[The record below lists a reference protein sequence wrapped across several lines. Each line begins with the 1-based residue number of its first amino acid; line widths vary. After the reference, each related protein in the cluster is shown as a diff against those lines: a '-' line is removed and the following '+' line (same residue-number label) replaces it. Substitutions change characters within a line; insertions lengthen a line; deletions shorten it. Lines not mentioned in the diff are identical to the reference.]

1 MFGWEAFGEYTV
13 DHTFFSSISWI
24 HWDFFFNTIQ
34 KYTHSYWIESVSVE
48 SAVGFI
54 HISDFIPFKISLQTI
69 SLRYERAHK
78 SERSIVVRTRTTW
91 NHLLFNF
98 IWTIHFRIR
107 QLNLVHLHFSLIY
120 FSCKMCFWRA
130 NLMAPQSNS
139 NFVSVCFF
147 FQNVFN
153 RKWTVIPLW
162 LDVEYFI
169 DGIEWEF
176 TVAKTSRLNWFGYCV
191 PWVKYIYVVSFR
203 DGSYAVRRTAEKK
216 NRPQAFLSTW

>member
-147 FQNVFN
+147 FSKCIQPKMNGYSVMAWCWIFY
-153 RKWTVIPLW
+153 RWYWV
-162 LDVEYFI
+162 
-169 DGIEWEF
+169 GI
-176 TVAKTSRLNWFGYCV
+176 YCGENISSKLV
-191 PWVKYIYVVSFR
+191 WILCAMS
-203 DGSYAVRRTAEKK
+203 
-216 NRPQAFLSTW
+216 